1 MREVWEG
8 EGVKPYFFFSLVFV
22 VFSVL
27 LCGISLFK
35 KDEEG
40 GICARY
46 ALWFLI
52 FAVVNIAF
60 KVFVG

>member
-1 MREVWEG
+1 M
-8 EGVKPYFFFSLVFV
+8 KYYYFFVLFFIVL
-22 VFSVL
+22 SVI

-60 KVFVG
+60 KVFFG